1 MSLELVLATAAISM
15 ALVFYTVGVFS
26 ERRAGSLSLRLTS
39 NSMSVP
45 APPVW
50 GTALQTVRKML
61 LK

>member
-15 ALVFYTVGVFS
+15 TLVFYTVGVFS
-26 ERRAGSLSLRLTS
+26 ERRAGSLSPWLTS

-50 GTALQTVRKML
+50 GGPRKL
-61 LK
+61 FEKCY

>member
-45 APPVW
+45 APPVR
-50 GTALQTVRKML
+50 GNP
-61 LK
+61 